1 MDVVFNCPHCTQEL
15 EVEDLAIG
23 QQIDCPSCNQQ
34 ITIPKD
40 ARPKPATPPEPPPP
54 GAEIKEGATPPSVDA
69 KEGEAPAPSEP
80 PAPRKVPHIVPQH
93 DKVEEVLRKKPEAK
107 PEDAAP
113 KDGKKRLRTRTIRRN
128 QCMEVGHDRF
138 DEKVTEAIEK
148 IGDENVV
155 SITPVSYGFI
165 DTVGHMINDYGVMI
179 VYKG

>member
-40 ARPKPATPPEPPPP
+40 AKPRPATPPGAETKEGADTPPGDASEGATPPPPPEPPPP
-54 GAEIKEGATPPSVDA
+54 K
-69 KEGEAPAPSEP
+69 
-80 PAPRKVPHIVPQH
+80 RVPYTVPQH
-93 DKVEEVLRKKPEAK
+93 EKVEEVLRKKPDAK
-107 PEDAAP
+107 PEETAP
-113 KDGKKRLRTRTIRRN
+113 KDGKRRLRTRTIRRN
-128 QCMEVGHDRF
+128 QCMEVGHDKF
-138 DEKVTEAIEK
+138 DDKVTEFLEK

-155 SITPVSYGFI
+155 SITPITYGFV
-165 DTVGHMINDYGVMI
+165 DTVGHMLNDYGVLI